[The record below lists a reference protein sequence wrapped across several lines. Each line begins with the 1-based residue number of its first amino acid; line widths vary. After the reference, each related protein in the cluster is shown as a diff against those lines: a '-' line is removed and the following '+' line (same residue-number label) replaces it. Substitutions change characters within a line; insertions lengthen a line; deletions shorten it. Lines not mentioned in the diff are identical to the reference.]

1 MIRFRQK
8 QEEAGLKQKQAE
20 AALKD
25 NGYDIT
31 ASDLSKIENGH
42 LLPTPSGAEVMCEV
56 YGTTMSGLADIED
69 VTFRPVRPRKAA
81 KRRRGKSIRKFAV
94 DLESELASGL
104 KVWLPSLGYRSNRE
118 WVIECATE
126 ARERYNK
133 LQGVDSF
140 FERLKKR
147 KSPPVVTTLTATAQG
162 NKMTP

>member
-8 QEEAGLKQKQAE
+8 REEAGLKQKQAE

-104 KVWLPSLGYRSNRE
+104 KCGCRALG
-118 WVIECATE
+118 TE
-126 ARERYNK
+126 AIEN
-133 LQGVDSF
+133 G
-140 FERLKKR
+140 
-147 KSPPVVTTLTATAQG
+147 
-162 NKMTP
+162 